1 MRRMRHG
8 TAAAGSDLA
17 LLAAR
22 LVVGAFLIWGVWD
35 NVVSA
40 ARMAEFAGFLRAH
53 GFPMPDAMARLSV
66 YAQLA
71 VGICFVLGI
80 AMRFAGIVCAIN
92 FIVAL
97 VMVDL
102 ALGVRGAF
110 PAGALVLFG
119 MIFATIG
126 GGRYALDGRF

>member
-1 MRRMRHG
+1 MRRVRHG
-8 TAAAGSDLA
+8 TAASSDLA

-22 LVVGAFLIWGVWD
+22 VVVGAFLIWGVWD

-40 ARMAEFAGFLRAH
+40 ARMAEFVGFLRAH
-53 GFPMPDAMARLSV
+53 GFPVPDAMARLSV

-71 VGICFVLGI
+71 VGICLVLGL
-80 AMRFAGIVCAIN
+80 ATRFAGIICAIN

-110 PAGALVLFG
+110 PATALVLFG
-119 MIFATIG
+119 AIFATIG
-126 GGRYALDGRF
+126 GGRYALDRRF